1 MNLKTNGYSRR
12 AFLRGTGAL
21 LSLPFL
27 ETFGAVTGTGAKAV
41 SEKMAPTRFLTV
53 FHPNGVYP
61 KAWDAAFEGG
71 KYALADSPILAPLA
85 KLSSDITAISGMSN
99 VGAKG
104 HVQLTAAFLTGT
116 GIKGGK
122 NGISLDQMIAAK
134 QGGSTLFPSLE
145 LGTEPPRQGAVGPD
159 PISFANTLSWNS
171 TSSRLS
177 PEINPR
183 VAFDRLF
190 RNTSSEKVKQDAQLK
205 RSVIDLVLD
214 DAKSMQRKVSS
225 TDRRKIDEYLDSMRA
240 VEVQVEKTID
250 PPEREWEPLDEPDLR
265 RPPSG
270 IPRERDVHLRLMMDI
285 MLMALWTDTTRV
297 GTLMTAHG
305 FSRQNFSFIDGVS
318 SDHHGMSHHKEK
330 KELVDQYTIVSR
342 WYASQFAYLLERM
355 KSVDEGNGSL
365 LDNTI
370 VLYGS
375 GMKDGNGHIKD
386 NLPILVAGKGGG
398 KLNPGRHIDCKNGT
412 PLANLHQSI
421 AEKFEIYEQAES
433 FNGVGT
439 GLIGI

>member
-1 MNLKTNGYSRR
+1 MNLKTNGHSRR
-12 AFLRGTGAL
+12 AFLRGAGAL
-21 LSLPFL
+21 LSLPLL
-27 ETFGAVTGTGAKAV
+27 ESFGAVTGTAAKTA
-41 SEKMAPTRFLTV
+41 SAKTAPTRFLTV

-71 KYALADSPILAPLA
+71 EFALERSPILSPLA
-85 KLSSDITAISGMSN
+85 KLSDDITAITGMSN
-99 VGAKG
+99 TGAKG
-104 HVQLTAAFLTGT
+104 HVQMTASFLTGR
-116 GIKGGK
+116 GISKGK
-122 NGISLDQMIAAK
+122 NGVSLDQMIAAK
-134 QGGSTLFPSLE
+134 QGSSTLFPSLE
-145 LGTEPPRQGAVGPD
+145 LGTEPPRQGTVGPN

-171 TSSRLS
+171 ESSRLS

-190 RNTSSEKVKQDAQLK
+190 RNTDSSKVIQDAQLK

-225 TDRRKIDEYLDSMRA
+225 SDRRKIDEYLDSMRA

-250 PPEREWEPLDEPDLR
+250 PPEREWEPIEEPDLR

-297 GTLMTAHG
+297 GTLMAAHG
-305 FSRQNFSFIDGVS
+305 FSRQNFSFIDGVR
-318 SDHHGMSHHKEK
+318 SDHHGMSHHKGK
-330 KELVDQYTIVSR
+330 RELIDQYTLVSR
-342 WYASQFAYLLERM
+342 WYASQFGYLLERM

-365 LDNTI
+365 LDNTV

-386 NLPILVAGKGGG
+386 NLPILLAGKGGG
-398 KLNPGRHIDCKNGT
+398 KLKPGRHIACKDGT

>member
-1 MNLKTNGYSRR
+1 MNPKTNGYSRR
-12 AFLRGTGAL
+12 AFLRGAGAL

-27 ETFGAVTGTGAKAV
+27 ETFGAVPGKIASGKV
-41 SEKMAPTRFLTV
+41 APTRFLTV

-61 KAWDAAFEGG
+61 KAWDAAFKGG
-71 KYALADSPILAPLA
+71 KFALADSPILAPLA
-85 KLSSDITAISGMSN
+85 KLSNDITAISGMSN
-99 VGAKG
+99 LGAKG
-104 HVQLTAAFLTGT
+104 HVQMTASFLTGT
-116 GIKGGK
+116 GLRGGK
-122 NGISLDQMIAAK
+122 NSISLDQMIAK
-134 QGGSTLFPSLE
+134 KHGGSTLFPSLE
-145 LGTEPPRQGAVGPD
+145 LGTEPPRGGAVASN
-159 PISFANTLSWNS
+159 PIALANTISWN
-171 TSSRLS
+171 TESSRLS

-190 RNTSSEKVKQDAQLK
+190 RDTGSLAAKREAQLK

-225 TDRRKIDEYLDSMRA
+225 LDKHKIDEYLDSMRA
-240 VEVQVEKTID
+240 VEVQVEKTLD
-250 PPEREWEPLDEPDLR
+250 PPEREWEPIDEPDLR
-265 RPPSG
+265 RPPAG
-270 IPRERDVHLRLMMDI
+270 IPRERDAHLRLMMDI

-297 GTLMTAHG
+297 GTLMAAHG
-305 FSRQNFSFIDGVS
+305 FSRQNFSFIDGVR

-330 KELVDQYTIVSR
+330 KSQVDQYILVSR

-365 LDNTI
+365 LDNTA

-386 NLPILVAGKGGG
+386 NLPILLAGKGGG
-398 KLNPGRHIDCKNGT
+398 TLTPGRHIACKKGT
-412 PLANLHQSI
+412 PFANLHQSI
-421 AEKFEIYEQAES
+421 AGKFGIYEQTES

-439 GLIGI
+439 GLIKI